1 MDIVSRILTP
11 NEGVLLSP
19 IAAPAAPSAGVHLSA
34 RNWGPFDLASMIAE
48 AWPDAA
54 IAPPPFQWRYRELR
68 PQSGSTLDTLGIAH
82 NVTGTA
88 STPALAS
95 TNLMTSLHR
104 TRLASA
110 SGATSTAATRAGYTM
125 CWRGNAAGLGG
136 FLWHCRFGTSTAV
149 AQQRLFVGLY
159 ETATVIGNVNPS
171 TLLNLVGFGY
181 DSAGANICTI
191 RNDGA
196 GTATLT
202 SCGANAP
209 VDSSTVFDGFIAC
222 APNDDGIWFK
232 LVNRTTEVVAL
243 DWTEYTTD
251 LPANTTFFAPQLWI
265 NNGTTASA
273 AQIEFMSEVLAC
285 PI

>member
-1 MDIVSRILTP
+1 MSARWTDMV
-11 NEGVLLSP
+11 GVLCGSLKFGLTGAKIGSQ
-19 IAAPAAPSAGVHLSA
+19 S
-34 RNWGPFDLASMIAE
+34 WGPIVLPLLTGVT
-48 AWPDAA
+48 WPDSAL
-54 IAPPPFQWRYRELR
+54 APPQFQWKYRELR
-68 PQSGSTLDTLGIAH
+68 PQSGSVLDTLGIAH

-88 STPALAS
+88 SHPALAS

-110 SGATSTAATRAGYTM
+110 SGAGSTAATRAGVTM

-136 FLWHCRFGTSTAV
+136 FLWHCRFATSTNV
-149 AQQRLFVGLY
+149 AQQRLFLGLY
-159 ETATVIGNVNPS
+159 DTTTVIGNVNPS
-171 TLLNLVGFGY
+171 SLLNLIGFGY

-196 GTATLT
+196 GTATLS

-209 VDSSTVFDGFIAC
+209 VDATTVFDGFIAC
-222 APNDDGIWFK
+222 NPNDDGIWFK
-232 LVNRTTEVVAL
+232 LVNRTTETVAL

-251 LPANTTFFAPQLWI
+251 IPANTTFFAPQLWI

-273 AQIEFMSEVLAC
+273 AQLEM
-285 PI
+285 